1 MTHKKIFRVLALAA
15 FVAMVV
21 ISPLQ
26 AAPDCQKKDDPE
38 KMMGKGGMMMCNQLP
53 NLSAEQKVM
62 LEKLNA
68 EHQKLMA
75 AAKAD
80 IEKQTVEMKA
90 MIKDPIDVKKIEAEI
105 DEIAKR
111 KADMQKKCFA
121 HYLTVRAL
129 LTVEQK
135 AKFDEMGCGMMM
147 GGMKGHG
154 MKMEK
159 KKCPMAKEEEKK

>member
-26 AAPDCQKKDDPE
+26 AAPGCQKKDDPE
-38 KMMGKGGMMMCNQLP
+38 KMMGEGGMMMCNQLP
-53 NLSAEQKVM
+53 NLSAEQKVT
-62 LEKLNA
+62 LEKLCA

-135 AKFDEMGCGMMM
+135 AKFDEMGCGMM

>member
-26 AAPDCQKKDDPE
+26 AAPDCQKKDDHE

>member
-26 AAPDCQKKDDPE
+26 AAPGCQKKDDPE
-38 KMMGKGGMMMCNQLP
+38 KMMGEGGMMMCNQLP
-53 NLSAEQKVM
+53 NLSAEQKVT
-62 LEKLNA
+62 LEKLCA